1 MNYKDL
7 AERTIATAAQAFLAV
22 FVVTD
27 LSTTDTAI
35 AAAATAGLAV
45 LKSFAASKVG
55 NKGTSSL
62 VV

>member
-1 MNYKDL
+1 VNYKDL
-7 AERTIATAAQAFLAV
+7 LERTIATAAQAFLAV

-27 LSTTDTAI
+27 LGTLDSALT
-35 AAAATAGLAV
+35 AAAAAGLAV
-45 LKSFAASKVG
+45 VKSFAASKVG

>member
-1 MNYKDL
+1 VNYKDL
-7 AERTIATAAQAFLAV
+7 IERTIATAAQAFLAV

-27 LSTTDTAI
+27 LSTTDTAV
-35 AAAATAGLAV
+35 AAGAAAGLAV

-55 NKGTSSL
+55 HKGTSSL

>member
-7 AERTIATAAQAFLAV
+7 IERTIATAAQAFLAV

-27 LSTTDTAI
+27 LSTTDSAV
-35 AAAATAGLAV
+35 AAGAAAGLAV

>member
-7 AERTIATAAQAFLAV
+7 IERTIATAAQAFLAV

-27 LSTTDTAI
+27 LSTTDTAL
-35 AAAATAGLAV
+35 AAAAAAGLAV
-45 LKSFAASKVG
+45 IKAFAASKVG
-55 NKGTSSL
+55 TKGTSSL

>member
-7 AERTIATAAQAFLAV
+7 AERTLATAAQAFLAV

-27 LSTTDTAI
+27 LSTTDSAV
-35 AAAATAGLAV
+35 AAATAAGLAV

-55 NKGTSSL
+55 TKGTAGL

>member
-1 MNYKDL
+1 MSYKDL
-7 AERTIATAAQAFLAV
+7 FERAAATACEAFLAV

-27 LSTTDTAI
+27 LSTTDTAV
-35 AAAATAGLAV
+35 AAAAAAGLAV

-55 NKGTSSL
+55 TKGNSSL

>member
-7 AERTIATAAQAFLAV
+7 IERAAATACEAFLAV

-27 LSTTDTAI
+27 LSTTDTAL
-35 AAAATAGLAV
+35 AAAAAAGLAV
-45 LKSFAASKVG
+45 IKAFAASKVG
-55 NKGTSSL
+55 TKGSSSL

>member
-27 LSTTDTAI
+27 LSTTDPAI
-35 AAAATAGLAV
+35 AAATAAGLAV
-45 LKSFAASKVG
+45 LKSFAATKVG
-55 NKGTSSL
+55 NKGTASL
-62 VV
+62 SV

>member
-7 AERTIATAAQAFLAV
+7 LERTIATAAQAFLAV

-27 LSTTDTAI
+27 LGTLDSALT
-35 AAAATAGLAV
+35 AAAAAGLAV
-45 LKSFAASKVG
+45 VKSFAASKVG

>member
-7 AERTIATAAQAFLAV
+7 IESTIGTAAQAFLAV

-27 LSTTDTAI
+27 LSTLET
-35 AAAATAGLAV
+35 AATAGAAAGLAV

-55 NKGTSSL
+55 TKGTSSL

>member
-7 AERTIATAAQAFLAV
+7 FERAAATACEAFLAV
-22 FVVTD
+22 WVVTD
-27 LSTTDTAI
+27 LGTTDTAI
-35 AAAATAGLAV
+35 AAAAAAGLAV

-55 NKGTSSL
+55 TKGTSSL

>member
-1 MNYKDL
+1 VNYKDL

-35 AAAATAGLAV
+35 AAAAAAGLAV
-45 LKSFAASKVG
+45 LKSFAATKVG
-55 NKGTSSL
+55 NKGTASL
-62 VV
+62 SV

>member
-7 AERTIATAAQAFLAV
+7 IERTVATAAQAFLSV

-27 LSTTDTAI
+27 LSTTDSAV
-35 AAAATAGLAV
+35 AAAVAAGLSA

-55 NKGTSSL
+55 TKGTSSL